1 MAKLKAPLMS
11 LGASG
16 KLGDALVYFGW
27 KGLDVVREYVV
38 PANPKTTGQV
48 TQRGYL
54 TDAVAAIHTE
64 QALAALA
71 LNAADVIAYA
81 LWASV
86 VQTATTWFNQV
97 VRHWIDISIAGKTP
111 AIFREGVST
120 PGVDKIHVTIY
131 CNEINGVDITAA
143 TFFYG
148 TTKTALIHSVAAGL
162 TPVALLADADLPGL
176 TTGVKYFWQC
186 RVDVGENCEG
196 VKSGIYYAVAG

>member
-16 KLGDALVYFGW
+16 QLGKALVFFPW
-27 KGLDVVREYVV
+27 KGLNCVREYVV
-38 PANPKTTGQV
+38 PSNPKTTGQT

-64 QALAALA
+64 QALAALPF
-71 LNAADVIAYA
+71 NAADVRAVA

-86 VQTATTWFNQV
+86 VQAATTWFNQL
-97 VRHWIDISIAGKTP
+97 VRHWIDITILGKTP
-111 AIFREGVST
+111 AIFREGVSA
-120 PGVDKIHVTIY
+120 PGASKINVTIY
-131 CNEINGVDITAA
+131 CNEINGVDITNA

-148 TTKTALIHSVAAGL
+148 TSRTALIHSEAAGL
-162 TPVALLADADLPGL
+162 TPVALLADAALTGL

-186 RVDVGENCEG
+186 RVDAGENCAG
-196 VKSGIYYAVAG
+196 VRSGIYYAVAG